1 MRTFFTL
8 TILLFLTLSSTAQ
21 TTICQTA
28 GEGGTV
34 TLTAPP
40 GMVFI
45 SVTFASYGTPNG
57 SCGSFTIGGCHAAN
71 SSSIVEAALIGQNS
85 GSIAA
90 TNGVF
95 GDPCNGTVKRLYVEA
110 IYSAVTPLQ
119 LLSLSGAAN
128 GEANFLQW

>member
-8 TILLFLTLSSTAQ
+8 GVLFFFNFYAAAQ
-21 TTICQTA
+21 TSICGIA

-34 TLTAPP
+34 SLIAPP
-40 GMVFI
+40 GMVFV

-57 SCGSFTIGGCHAAN
+57 ICGSFTLGTCHATN
-71 SSSIVEAALIGQNS
+71 SRSIVETALLGKNS

-95 GDPCNGTVKRLYVEA
+95 GDPCNGTVKSLYVEA

-119 LLSLSGAAN
+119 
-128 GEANFLQW
+128 